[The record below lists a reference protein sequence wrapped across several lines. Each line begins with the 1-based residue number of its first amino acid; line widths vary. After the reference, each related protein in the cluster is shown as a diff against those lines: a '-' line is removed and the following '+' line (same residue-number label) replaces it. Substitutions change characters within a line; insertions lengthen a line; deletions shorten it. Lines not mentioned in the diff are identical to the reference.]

1 MLRLCLVLAAL
12 LATLSDAYAP
22 PAPRPAPA
30 RPSAHGEAE
39 GVGKGGRSSPG
50 ANREFLRKGWSIASS
65 SGSHSVGDGLRP
77 SRYLALLDI
86 VRAQPSWSR
95 IDIDNW
101 HLSKE
106 PSGPEEI
113 YRVLEL
119 TAHPLPPVD
128 LALFLDPIAFKGAR
142 KDIGDAW
149 SGRAPFIEMPTD
161 AALLDNFLKVHAGS
175 TLLLVGH
182 VEGNDFVMRDAD
194 GKSVGSYS
202 LPDLVSKAR
211 EYNVLLVPIGCKT
224 GEAGAPFGFMQNIST
239 DQVEMF
245 LRALPPKVVTIGE
258 LFIAL
263 EKIAPLHIDISAA
276 RDVLELAVIAPGN
289 EDPSVRVQIPR
300 NIPPQT
306 SSTSSVQTPTLENF
320 MLELEAPPLRY
331 LIHDLP
337 WGWISFAGFIVLAIG
352 GYLDEAPST
361 RWFFVRRSRAN
372 FARLLKL
379 AGAGTAWLGLGI
391 LLISALYFFTTRW
404 GWGVLILAVLTGFF
418 LAGAWM
424 KSPATQNAA
433 SAS

>member
-1 MLRLCLVLAAL
+1 VVLAAL

-22 PAPRPAPA
+22 PAPRPAPV
-30 RPSAHGEAE
+30 RPSPHGEPE

-50 ANREFLRKGWSIASS
+50 ANREFLRKGWSIGSS
-65 SGSHSVGDGLRP
+65 SGSRSVGDGLRP

-101 HLSKE
+101 RLSKE

-119 TAHPLPPVD
+119 TGHPLPPLE

-149 SGRAPFIEMPTD
+149 TDRAPYNEMPTE
-161 AALLDNFLKVHAGS
+161 AALLDNFLKLHAGS

-182 VEGNDFVMRDAD
+182 VEGNDFIMRDAD
-194 GKSVGSYS
+194 GKPVGSYS
-202 LPDLVSKAR
+202 VPDLVSKAR

-239 DQVEMF
+239 DQVQTF
-245 LRALPPKVVTIGE
+245 LRALPSKDVTIGD

-306 SSTSSVQTPTLENF
+306 SSTPSTQTQTPTLENF
-320 MLELEAPPLRY
+320 MLELDAPPWRY

-372 FARLLKL
+372 LARLLKL

-391 LLISALYFFTTRW
+391 LLISALYFFTTQW
-404 GWGVLILAVLTGFF
+404 GWGVVIVAVLTGLF
-418 LAGAWM
+418 LAGAWIR
-424 KSPATQNAA
+424 SPSTRNAA